1 MRAITKVII
10 AGIVLSLL
18 GGTNAVAQERVEQ
31 ERVFPR
37 TGIRGKDLL
46 DRLTLS
52 GYGTV
57 NYQNTSPRSATRTS
71 RIASTRSASLSIS
84 SSALRTGSG

>member
-1 MRAITKVII
+1 MRVITKVII
-10 AGIVLSLL
+10 TGIVLALL

-31 ERVFPR
+31 ERVFPK

-57 NYQNTSPRSATRTS
+57 NYQNYLTKERDPYLKDR
-71 RIASTRSASLSIS
+71 LD
-84 SSALRTGSG
+84 